1 MKDRILV
8 YLNIFATGEPDEL
21 AKELKKELNLDDAT
35 FQQHAHSM
43 QAAILHQYSQFSIST
58 IDAFFQKV
66 IRAFTR
72 EAGLMGDYRLEVEQD
87 QVLEEVIDNL
97 IDELGNNKELTE
109 WVVDFAKENLE
120 NDRAW
125 DVRLSLIEFAKEIFR
140 DEFKDIEEDVILQTS
155 DRNFF
160 KRLREKLW
168 AEKNKFL
175 SQGEQLGKQALDIME
190 TAGWTPSDI
199 AWGQQS
205 GLFTFFAMFAYEKNI
220 KDFNE
225 VKDRIQNFFD
235 VAENWPNK
243 STRRRNE
250 IIELARTK
258 LIPIKRKLVELHEKH
273 YRAALSAE
281 VVLQNLYV
289 FGLVA
294 DISRKLKEYKDENNL
309 MLLADAPKFLNGVIQ
324 DSDTPFIYEKVGSFY
339 KNYLIDEFQD
349 TSAMQWKNFLPLLIN
364 SMDQGFP
371 SLVVGDVKQ
380 AIYRWRGGDLKL
392 LQQDVE
398 NHIGKNRTD
407 IQVLNSNYRSS
418 TAIVN
423 FNNAVFKTASTILAM
438 ETGHPIASEA
448 YRDVNQNI
456 FRDEEGFVRVKF
468 LKDEEDFTWK
478 DQAFDQIPT
487 YLENLQS
494 LGIPLKD
501 IAILVRRNDEGQQI
515 VAHLL
520 RYKNSEKAKPGFKYD
535 VVSNESLRI
544 DGAASVNLLLSA
556 MRYLLNPD
564 DVIARAQL
572 GFEFARLHEPERP
585 LTEVFAVAN
594 QVFFENNLPPS
605 FARQKSSLKKLPL
618 FELTETLIEIFKL
631 GEQVGE
637 LAYLQAFQNLVL
649 DFYSRERND
658 LGAFLEWWE
667 TNKQKQSIQISGE
680 VDAVQI
686 LTIHKSKGLQFKYV
700 IIPFCLWNLDH
711 DPMRAL
717 MLWVKTDQPPFEDAG
732 SLPVRYSS
740 TLKKTYFDDY
750 YGAERTRSYLDNLNL
765 LYVALT
771 RAEKGMMVMAPHPT
785 VRNAKNSAAHLL
797 YQGITQ
803 STLATNWNESA
814 GEYSMGSWVK
824 SIEAKNE
831 IQHDAVSLKRYP
843 AFHWRDKLVIRQ
855 TATEY
860 FNTVEEKFEKI
871 NFGIHLHTILS
882 RISYEAEVNN
892 TLDQF
897 LLDGFIT
904 HEERAPLY
912 DQLQELMRIPPVASW
927 FSPEWEVRT
936 ETPILLPDGTEN
948 RIDRL
953 LINGKRAIII
963 DFKTGEPL
971 KSDQRQVLTY
981 IEILRKMNF
990 LDVEGYLLYIKYKQ
1004 VVSVSP
1010 GKVKVTKKKDE
1021 NQISFEF

>member
-1 MKDRILV
+1 MKDRILI
-8 YLNIFATGEPDEL
+8 YLNIFATGEANDL
-21 AKELKKELNLDDAT
+21 AEELKTKLKLDDST
-35 FQQHAHSM
+35 FQQHAHDMRS
-43 QAAILHQYSQFSIST
+43 AILHQYSQFSIST

-66 IRAFTR
+66 IRSFTR

-87 QVLEEVIDNL
+87 NVLEEVIDNL

-120 NDRAW
+120 NERAW
-125 DVRLSLIEFAKEIFR
+125 DVRLSLIEFAREIFR
-140 DEFKDIEEDVILQTS
+140 DEFKDIEESVMNRTG

-160 KRLREKLW
+160 KRFRDKLW

-175 SQGEQLGKQALDIME
+175 SQGEQLGKQALDIMQ
-190 TAGWTPSDI
+190 TAGWTPSDF

-205 GLFTFFAMFAYEKNI
+205 GLFTFFEMFAYEKNI
-220 KDFNE
+220 KEF
-225 VKDRIQNFFD
+225 KTPSDRIQNVFD
-235 VAENWPNK
+235 IAENWPNK
-243 STRRRNE
+243 NTRRRSE

-258 LIPIKRKLVELHEKH
+258 LIPIKRKLVELHEKY

-289 FGLVA
+289 FGLIA

-364 SMDQGFP
+364 SMDQGHP

-392 LQQDVE
+392 LQQEVE
-398 NHIGKNRTD
+398 NQIGKNRTD

-418 TAIVN
+418 TSIVN
-423 FNNAVFKTASTILAM
+423 FNNAVFETASRILAM
-438 ETGHPIASEA
+438 ETGHPIASDA
-448 YRDVNQNI
+448 YRDVNQKI
-456 FRDEEGFVRVKF
+456 FQNEEGFVRVKF
-468 LKDEEDFTWK
+468 LDDQEDLSWK
-478 DQAFDQIPT
+478 DQAFDQIPA
-487 YLENLQS
+487 YLEDLQN
-494 LGIPLKD
+494 LGISLKD

-572 GFEFARLHEPERP
+572 SFEFARLHEPERP
-585 LTEVFAVAN
+585 LTEVFEVAN
-594 QVFFENNLPPS
+594 QIFFESNLPPS
-605 FARQKSSLKKLPL
+605 FAKQKSSLKKLPL

-667 TNKQKQSIQISGE
+667 ANKQKQSIQVSGD

-700 IIPFCLWNLDH
+700 IIPFCFWNLDH

-717 MLWVKTDQPPFEDAG
+717 MLWVKTDQTPFEDAG
-732 SLPVRYSS
+732 SVPVRYSG
-740 TLKKTYFDDY
+740 TLDKTFFDDY
-750 YGAERTRSYLDNLNL
+750 YMAERTRSYLDNLNL

-771 RAEKGMMVMAPHPT
+771 RAEKGMMVMAPHPN
-785 VRNAKNSAAHLL
+785 VRNTKKSAAYLL
-797 YQGITQ
+797 YQGITL
-803 STLATNWNESA
+803 SSLATQWNESA
-814 GEYSMGSWVK
+814 REYSVGSWMK
-824 SIEAKNE
+824 SFEHKKE
-831 IQHDAVSLKRYP
+831 IPYDAISLKLYP
-843 AFHWRDKLVIRQ
+843 AYHWRDKLVIRQ
-855 TATEY
+855 TAKEY
-860 FNTVEEKFEKI
+860 FNPEEGKFEKI
-871 NFGIHLHTILS
+871 SFGIHLHRILS
-882 RISYEAEVNN
+882 RINYEADINDA
-892 TLDQF
+892 LDQF
-897 LLDGFIT
+897 ILEGFIT
-904 HEERAPLY
+904 REEKHPLH
-912 DQLQELMRIPPVASW
+912 QQIQELMSVPPVATW
-927 FSPEWEVRT
+927 FSSEWDVRT
-936 ETPILLPDGTEN
+936 EIPILLPDGSEN

-981 IEILRKMNF
+981 IDILRKMNF
-990 LDVEGYLLYIKYKQ
+990 LEVEGYLLYIKYKQ

-1010 GKVKVTKKKDE
+1010 GKVKASKKKDE
-1021 NQISFEF
+1021 NQISLDF